1 MKTLA
6 VLLLLTLS
14 AGCGD
19 EDPTMVCETT
29 VTCEDEKEMFCDDPV
44 STQFTDGTTLELRA
58 CTYATYEHCFE
69 RTECKPS
76 E

>member
-19 EDPTMVCETT
+19 EDQTMVCETN
-29 VTCEDEKEMFCDDPV
+29 VTCEDDKEMFCDDPV
-44 STQFTDGTTLELRA
+44 STQFSDGTTL
-58 CTYATYEHCFE
+58 
-69 RTECKPS
+69 
-76 E
+76 